1 MITIFCPGVVRI
13 YAGGAGGLAVNKADR
28 RQTGSWGH
36 PCTCRVHILAQGQGR
51 YFANTVLL
59 VHLLEHK
66 QHIGPAPIRS
76 K

>member
-1 MITIFCPGVVRI
+1 MIMIFCPGVVRI

-51 YFANTVLL
+51 YFATTVLVRHETL
-59 VHLLEHK
+59 T
-66 QHIGPAPIRS
+66 
-76 K
+76 